1 LAAVAYAVLG
11 TSGEAEDCVHDVLLR
26 QWSGALYRPARG
38 PLRTFLMVCVR
49 NDALTRRRTA
59 LRRAALAR
67 AAQLAESPPEDPFD
81 RDPQAAARVRA
92 ALAALPDEQRTVV
105 ELAFFGGRTQREIA
119 TALDAPLGTV
129 KSRAALALRKLAVS
143 LADEER

>member
-1 LAAVAYAVLG
+1 MLG

-26 QWSGALYRPARG
+26 QWSAARYRAARG

-59 LRRAALAR
+59 LRRGALAR
-67 AAQLAESPPEDPFD
+67 AAQLAQPPPDDPFD
-81 RDPQAAARVRA
+81 IDPQAAARVRA
-92 ALAALPDEQRTVV
+92 ALAALPDDQRAVV

-119 TALDAPLGTV
+119 AALDAPLGTV